1 MARETDSLLPSNASG
16 NESSKYYFLN
26 SANTEYEGGT
36 TQAVRDGDGGHVVE
50 GLPQGATE
58 DEFAPRNLP
67 LMVRIPDSFLE
78 YFFVLCK

>member
-78 YFFVLCK
+78 YFLLVDK